1 MFNQGIYQKNVYLL
15 INISGDNLNHSKLV
29 LVACISIIVPLTT
42 AFLGFQG
49 TIIGSVISSV
59 LYNVLSGALSDVVED
74 NPSVGKKIS
83 RNIEAD
89 IAYVFPLIVM
99 LCIQFLLI
107 LAFLSEW
114 DIVPDLFL
122 NIYLSVQ
129 GVAANNL
136 YRILGISSIIMSLYP
151 FILTKKSVKRYHG
164 FLIFLIGLMF
174 LLKGFSDFGGI
185 FSVMY
190 NTFFRHFDFPIAII
204 TFILL
209 AYVVCSLLVSI
220 NSTSNKVSKPTQG
233 SNVVYNDFKSNERNL
248 RDSYGERRLKDRYDE
263 RNLRDGYGERRLKDR
278 YDERN
283 LRERSNSSN
292 SRKNV
297 RKRKKTYFKQPDKNS
312 TNINESID
320 NIKFESNDLLD
331 DYKK

>member
-1 MFNQGIYQKNVYLL
+1 M
-15 INISGDNLNHSKLV
+15 NHSKLI

-59 LYNVLSGALSDVVED
+59 LYNVLSGALSDVVDD
-74 NPSVGKKIS
+74 NAKVTRKFT

-114 DIVPDLFL
+114 NILPDLFL
-122 NIYLSVQ
+122 DIYLSVQ

-136 YRILGISSIIMSLYP
+136 YRILGISSMSLYP
-151 FILTKKSVKRYHG
+151 FILTRKSVKRYHG
-164 FLIFLIGLMF
+164 FLIFLIGLLF
-174 LLKGFSDFGGI
+174 LIKGFSDFGGI
-185 FSVMY
+185 FSLLY
-190 NTFFRHFDFPIAII
+190 NSFFQHFDFPIAII
-204 TFILL
+204 AFILL
-209 AYVVCSLLVSI
+209 GYVVFSLLSSMNNTTNRV
-220 NSTSNKVSKPTQG
+220 TQ
-233 SNVVYNDFKSNERNL
+233 SAPKSQVVYNNFRSKEGNLKNRN
-248 RDSYGERRLKDRYDE
+248 
-263 RNLRDGYGERRLKDR
+263 NF
-278 YDERN
+278 
-283 LRERSNSSN
+283 SN
-292 SRKNV
+292 SRKNTP
-297 RKRKKTYFKQPDKNS
+297 KRKKTHYRQYNKNT